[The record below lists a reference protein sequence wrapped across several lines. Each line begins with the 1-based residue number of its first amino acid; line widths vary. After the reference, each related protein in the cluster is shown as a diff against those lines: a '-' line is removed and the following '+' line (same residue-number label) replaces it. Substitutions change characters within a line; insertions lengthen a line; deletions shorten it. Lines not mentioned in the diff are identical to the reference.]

1 MKRKNIAVCVT
12 GYNWEYES
20 RVVMGIN
27 DKCAELD
34 VNLLIFATLT
44 QRPSLNMNRVLPE
57 SVVRGEEEI
66 FRLINYD
73 IIDGIII
80 LGDSLIEE
88 KIIYEVADRAAEKN
102 IPVVNVNDPP
112 HKLFRNVILSDKN
125 AMEYVVRH
133 LVEDHGLTKINFIG
147 GFPGNLQTEERLAGY
162 KKVLSEHNIP
172 IEESRIAYG
181 EFWTK
186 AKECTGQFIDSGD
199 IPQAIVCASDTM
211 AIFCMDVLQER
222 GFRIPE
228 DVVVTGF
235 DGIGD
240 CERYSP
246 TITSVRRSFVRA
258 GSAAVELISDIW
270 NGKETEECVEIESEM
285 VIMQSC
291 GCVSKQKKQT
301 FDFLSDMYNYE
312 NDSKGFN
319 ADIHAMNT
327 DFAAVTEA
335 PQLFEKSTGF
345 AEFFKLRRMYIC
357 LCSNIVRDITELNR
371 DNIISSF
378 RGISDSMVN
387 MFSYKSDV
395 PVGKEFPS
403 AELVPEDVLN
413 GEKAVTFAFSP
424 MYFKDSFL
432 GYFAYEPSGFKGY
445 GEHFATWLM
454 ILSNNTGS
462 FFMNKK
468 LELVVNQLEDLY
480 VRDPLTGLF
489 NRRGMSKFGV
499 KLLEK
504 AKKEDSSII
513 VVCSDIDN
521 LKPINDL
528 YGHEAGDNAILRAAI
543 AISKSMPE
551 NSVNVRTGGD
561 EFCSVLSGCYEK
573 DMQQIID
580 SIGNS
585 LDDYNNTSGLPYK
598 VGCSCGYYQMK
609 ASETESIAQVAAFA
623 DEEMYKVKLRKKAM
637 RKM

>member
-27 DKCAELD
+27 DKCAEFD

-44 QRPSLNMNRVLPE
+44 QRPSLNLNRILPE

-88 KIIYEVADRAAEKN
+88 KIIYEVADRAAEMN

-162 KKVLSEHNIP
+162 KKVLTEHNIP

-186 AKECTGQFIDSGD
+186 ARECTKQFIDSGD
-199 IPQAIVCASDTM
+199 IPEAIVCASDTM
-211 AIFCMDVLQER
+211 AIFCMDHLQER
-222 GFRIPE
+222 GFSIPE
-228 DVVVTGF
+228 DIIVTGF

-246 TITSVRRSFVRA
+246 TLTSVRRGFVRA
-258 GSAAVELISDIW
+258 GAAAVELIYDIW
-270 NGKETEECVEIESEM
+270 NGRETAESIEIESEM

-291 GCVSKQKKQT
+291 GCVSKKKKLT
-301 FDFLSDMYNYE
+301 FDFMSDRYNYE
-312 NDSKGFN
+312 NDSKGFDT
-319 ADIHAMNT
+319 DIHAMNT

-335 PQLFEKSTGF
+335 PELFEKSAVFGD
-345 AEFFKLRRMYIC
+345 FFKLKRMFIC
-357 LCSNIVRDITELNR
+357 LCSNIVQDVSKLNEE
-371 DNIISSF
+371 NIISSF
-378 RGISDSMVN
+378 RGISDTMVN
-387 MFSYKSDV
+387 MFSYNSDV
-395 PVGKEFPS
+395 PVGRNFPS

-413 GEKAVTFAFSP
+413 GERAVAFAFSP

-432 GYFAYEPSGFKGY
+432 GYIAYEPSSFKGY

-454 ILSNNTGS
+454 ILSNNTGC

-504 AKKEDSSII
+504 AKADDSFII

-528 YGHEAGDNAILRAAI
+528 YGHEAGDNAILRTAM
-543 AISKSMPE
+543 AISKAMPE

-561 EFCSVLSGCYEK
+561 EFCSVLSGCHEE

-580 SIGNS
+580 RIGNY
-585 LDDYNNTSGLPYK
+585 LDEYNSTSELPYK
-598 VGCSCGYYQMK
+598 VGCSCGFYRMK
-609 ASETESIAQVAAFA
+609 ASETDSIEQVAAFA